1 MSFLLQRKRCESER
15 SVRDSDRRA
24 RRVYPRGADN
34 LRVPE
39 PVLVSIDIAHIGFR
53 S

>member
-1 MSFLLQRKRCESER
+1 VSGLLETAI
-15 SVRDSDRRA
+15 RRA